1 MKGSFTLPK
10 FRCKT
15 FDAWNK
21 IVSRHVLREK
31 LESLVGVLHIP
42 VEIMLKRKWV
52 VAPQLQRG
60 SFRDS
65 DVAIGLGH
73 WLGSWTINIESE
85 NSAKQKSLFK
95 VKPEQCS
102 KCGQESKMEQYSLSS
117 RSASSI
123 KVNTKVMVEQWR
135 GSELLSGWFPTDR
148 SLMTGGLES
157 KLLCGWGRMTGD
169 IDFFFW

>member
-1 MKGSFTLPK
+1 MKN
-10 FRCKT
+10 

-21 IVSRHVLREK
+21 IVSRHVLQEK
-31 LESLVGVLHIP
+31 LQSLVGVLHIP
-42 VEIMLKRKWV
+42 VEIRLKRKWV
-52 VAPQLQRG
+52 AAPPPQRG

-73 WLGSWTINIESE
+73 WLGSWTINTESV

-102 KCGQESKMEQYSLSS
+102 VCGQESKMEQYSLSS

-148 SLMTGGLES
+148 SLMTGGPES
-157 KLLCGWGRMTGD
+157 KLLWGWGMTGD
-169 IDFFFW
+169 IDFFFWWRL

>member
-21 IVSRHVLREK
+21 IVSRHVLWEK

-73 WLGSWTINIESE
+73 WLSSWTINTESE

-102 KCGQESKMEQYSLSS
+102 MCGQESKMEQYSLSS

-135 GSELLSGWFPTDR
+135 GSELISGWFPMDR

-157 KLLCGWGRMTGD
+157 KLLWGWGRMTGD